1 VSELKISGLII
12 SLNSPAGCQV
22 FAKFLLVIPN
32 FSFQNNIN
40 TIFAFSQK
48 AEKTIDYVFR
58 KKKAA
63 DFAANLPLCGSSG
76 HGAK

>member
-1 VSELKISGLII
+1 VPEVKISNRII
-12 SLNSPAGCQV
+12 FLNSLNACQV
-22 FAKFLLVIPN
+22 FAKFLPVNPK

-58 KKKAA
+58 KKKATG
-63 DFAANLPLCGSSG
+63 FAANLPLCC
-76 HGAK
+76 